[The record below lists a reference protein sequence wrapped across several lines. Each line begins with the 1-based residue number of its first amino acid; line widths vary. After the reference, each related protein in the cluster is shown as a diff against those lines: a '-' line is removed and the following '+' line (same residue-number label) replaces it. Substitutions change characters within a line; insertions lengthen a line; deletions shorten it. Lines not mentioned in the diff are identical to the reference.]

1 MAPIFIFFGFS
12 AYSQTGVV
20 VINFTIGFDSNL
32 AIKVL
37 DTLGKYSSTELSST
51 LGPHIHF
58 FFFELRNPIA
68 LQEVKHKA
76 DYA

>member
-1 MAPIFIFFGFS
+1 MALIFIIFGFS

-37 DTLGKYSSTELSST
+37 DTLGKYSSTEQSSA
-51 LGPHIHF
+51 LGPHIH

-68 LQEVKHKA
+68 LQEVKPND